1 MKFLQFHHYVL
12 FLFLLIPI
20 LIHLFK
26 RMQAQRVVISSL
38 YLLRQRRANLSQK
51 LKFRQIVLLFVR
63 SLIVATIAAYFMQ
76 PILMKAPSW
85 LRNLMP
91 YEDKLTVLLDN
102 RWDNR
107 ETMISEWYKLRGQ
120 SRSIELEFLTLYH
133 EDKID
138 SLYDRV
144 IQSTDDVSS
153 KFILF
158 SRFYGVPSDEL
169 RSLSDLNIQLITYG
183 PDKVNN
189 LAILGTEAI
198 PSNALLGEAI
208 KIIGT
213 VQTNA
218 IDPVSTKLSIFEDG
232 QKINEQL
239 MNPSSNGP
247 SNFSFFIQTDE
258 NRSKR
263 ITLKIPTDILKTDD
277 EVNLTVD
284 VKASLSFALVDDKS
298 SSNKRDSRLF
308 YIRQFLESL
317 KIIFPNVSVQINDFR
332 SQEWLNSKDMFDWL
346 IVGHLDTFV
355 WKENS
360 KNMLLFAQS
369 TRSIQAQIDTHL
381 GIKSY
386 AIEALP
392 KEVQFLEM
400 SPEDR
405 NLYETPW
412 QAYRYLQLRQ
422 EGGKTIALS
431 GNESLIFEKN
441 QVYFCAFDFGKYDF
455 SGLAHPYFPVFLYQ
469 LFLNRFP
476 NEQEKPQIN
485 NQKFERDSSFPFSSK
500 NQINNPSSWT
510 DLSKLMLSLFLFLLL
525 LEIYLIM
532 SIQSLN
538 RKSHLYTR

>member
-263 ITLKIPTDILKTDD
+263 ITLKIPSDILQTDD